1 MEPAGNNRPKN
12 RRKAVMKAIFLLIF
26 IVAAIFLLRFTPIK
40 NYLTAEAL
48 GRFLESAGFWAP
60 LIFILIYTA
69 GVCLFLPGT
78 LLTGLGAAIFGAY
91 WGFVYVWFGAMA
103 GASAAFFIGRT
114 LGREFASSLIGDKLK
129 KYDDGI
135 ERNGFATVL
144 YLRLVYFPFTPMNFG
159 MGLTKVH
166 FRDYFIGTGLGIIVG
181 TFIFTF
187 FIGTLKDVWASGNWA
202 ELISFKVFFSI
213 ALFIFSFFIPKIIK
227 KINMV
232 IAEDPEM
239 GPNLLDK
246 IKSQGVRELDD
257 SAMIMRLKFKTIPGE
272 QFVIRRE
279 VFRMIQESFREN
291 GIEFA
296 HRNVAV
302 YLPPDEDAGEHDKK
316 AIEAGAAAAAAAA
329 QAEEEQKKPI

>member
-1 MEPAGNNRPKN
+1 MPENRK
-12 RRKAVMKAIFLLIF
+12 KALMKAIFLLVF

-48 GRFLESAGFWAP
+48 GRFLDGAGFWAP
-60 LIFILIYTA
+60 LIFILIYA
-69 GVCLFLPGT
+69 VGVCLFLPGT

-91 WGFVYVWFGAMA
+91 GGFVYVWFGAMA

-166 FRDYFIGTGLGIIVG
+166 FRDYFFGTGLGIIVG

-187 FIGTLKDVWASGNWA
+187 FIGTLKEVWVSGNWA

-227 KINMV
+227 KI
-232 IAEDPEM
+232 
-239 GPNLLDK
+239 K
-246 IKSQGVRELDD
+246 
-257 SAMIMRLKFKTIPGE
+257 GE
-272 QFVIRRE
+272 
-279 VFRMIQESFREN
+279 
-291 GIEFA
+291 
-296 HRNVAV
+296 
-302 YLPPDEDAGEHDKK
+302 
-316 AIEAGAAAAAAAA
+316 
-329 QAEEEQKKPI
+329 

>member
-1 MEPAGNNRPKN
+1 MEPVADNIPKN
-12 RRKAVMKAIFLLIF
+12 RKNAVMKVILLVLFISAAIF
-26 IVAAIFLLRFTPIK
+26 IVRLTPIR
-40 NYLTAEAL
+40 NYLSAEAL
-48 GRFLESAGFWAP
+48 GRLLESAGLWAP
-60 LIFILIYTA
+60 LIFILIYA
-69 GVCLFLPGT
+69 VGVCLFLPGT

-91 WGFVYVWFGAMA
+91 WGFLYVWFGAMA

-166 FRDYFIGTGLGIIVG
+166 FWDYFIGTGVGIIVG

-187 FIGTLKDVWASGNWA
+187 LIGTLKDVWISGNWV

-227 KINMV
+227 R
-232 IAEDPEM
+232 
-239 GPNLLDK
+239 
-246 IKSQGVRELDD
+246 IKGMFS
-257 SAMIMRLKFKTIPGE
+257 
-272 QFVIRRE
+272 
-279 VFRMIQESFREN
+279 
-291 GIEFA
+291 
-296 HRNVAV
+296 
-302 YLPPDEDAGEHDKK
+302 
-316 AIEAGAAAAAAAA
+316 
-329 QAEEEQKKPI
+329 

>member
-1 MEPAGNNRPKN
+1 MEPAGTNMPKS
-12 RRKAVMKAIFLLIF
+12 RKKAVMKAIILLIF

-227 KINMV
+227 KI
-232 IAEDPEM
+232 
-239 GPNLLDK
+239 K
-246 IKSQGVRELDD
+246 
-257 SAMIMRLKFKTIPGE
+257 GE
-272 QFVIRRE
+272 
-279 VFRMIQESFREN
+279 
-291 GIEFA
+291 
-296 HRNVAV
+296 
-302 YLPPDEDAGEHDKK
+302 
-316 AIEAGAAAAAAAA
+316 
-329 QAEEEQKKPI
+329 